1 MSAAVIQSK
10 LAVPPLGERLAARPR
25 VSGLVAELLRRHS
38 LVLVT
43 ATAGAGKTT
52 AVVQAAA
59 LLDRPVAWLTLDDTD
74 AAPGRLLTYLEA
86 ALGGPAPAARDVA
99 TTAMAARIPHAEAAG
114 LLAEATAGVEML
126 LVVDGLERLAGHD
139 AALAVIGAVV
149 RYAPP
154 SLGVV
159 LLSRSEVAL
168 DLGDRGAFGA
178 VATIG
183 EGSLAFTSEEAAEA
197 LARAGREGIDPV
209 QAVADTGGWV
219 TGVLFEAWRSADHVQ
234 GVGGE
239 ADPLHGYLATQIL
252 SRLAP
257 DERELLE
264 VTSLLDEVTAERAE
278 ALGVEGAG
286 ELLVRL
292 RAKHLPVA
300 WEQDRRCMR
309 PHPRFREYLA
319 ERLDRRPSGEVRTLR
334 RSHGELLLSEGHH
347 EEAAA
352 ELLRA
357 GAPDRAVAPAERAIR
372 RVVERLDFELAD
384 AWLRELDPIAGA
396 SEPLTSAELML
407 AISVEDFRRGAA
419 VADRLA
425 RAGERDRLA
434 RTSPMIGSM
443 MGWCLWHVG
452 RIDDAREVIEMTPR
466 SPEAD
471 VVRYLL
477 RLVHHEPTG
486 EPEPPPQPSGGP
498 LDALIMRVHYAHGR
512 LPDVSHEPESSWVAA
527 VDSPWRIGALRA
539 MGRTEQALAL
549 YAATPPDAWSPAWT
563 HGIVG
568 AELMIDLGDVAQARE
583 VLATGRAL
591 IHETGSIVFEMLNRL
606 IEAKLELRL
615 AHDPPAALAILD
627 ALEREGD
634 ARRYD
639 FIEEQLETWRGLAL
653 LLSSPDADAVDPL
666 SRAVA
671 SMQRSGRILELPTA
685 AALLA
690 EAHWRRGDE
699 DAADRA
705 ADMALDA
712 ATRQGSN
719 HHLLLALA
727 DFPAVVARRLDA
739 EASPDSR
746 WHAIGRALM
755 VGGVALD
762 VSTATPVRVIEL
774 GRPAIE
780 VEGREVRPRI
790 AKSVA
795 LLAYLASV
803 PGQEAER
810 SELLDALFDGRAD
823 ESARAYLR
831 QAVHRLREVLPEG
844 LGPAFDGS
852 RLRFGA
858 PVALSGDAAHAE
870 SLLSEASRLQG
881 EERLTALLEALA
893 LLDRG
898 EYMEGVDAPWV
909 AERREHLA
917 ELRADARLESARLAF
932 EADRYAEAVELAER
946 ALAEDPFKEGAWR
959 LLMRLAGAVGDE
971 DGVIAAYRRCAGAL
985 DELGAAPSDSTQK
998 LLQQLRR

>member
-1 MSAAVIQSK
+1 VSSAVIQSK

-25 VSGLVAELLRRHS
+25 VSGLVAELLERHP

-59 LLDRPVAWLTLDDTD
+59 LSDRPTAWLTLDDTD

-86 ALGGPAPAARDVA
+86 ALARHAPAAGDVA
-99 TTAMAARIPHAEAAG
+99 TNALAARIPHAEAAG
-114 LLAEATAGVEML
+114 LLAEATTGVPML

-139 AALAVIGAVV
+139 AALAVIGALV

-154 SLGVV
+154 TLGIA
-159 LLSRSEVAL
+159 LLSRSDVGI
-168 DLGDRGAFGA
+168 DLGDRGAVGS
-178 VATIG
+178 VATVG
-183 EGSLAFTSEEAAEA
+183 EATLAFTPEEAAEA
-197 LARAGREGIDPV
+197 LERAGREGVDPAR
-209 QAVADTGGWV
+209 AVADTGGWV

-252 SRLAP
+252 SRLTP
-257 DERELLE
+257 DQRELLE
-264 VTSLLDEVTAERAE
+264 VTSMLDEVTAERAE
-278 ALGVEGAG
+278 ALGIAGAG
-286 ELLVRL
+286 ELLVGL
-292 RAKHLPVA
+292 RARHLPVA

-309 PHPRFREYLA
+309 PHPRFREYLV
-319 ERLDRRPSGEVRTLR
+319 ERLGRRPATEVRALR
-334 RSHGELLLSEGHH
+334 RAHGELLVSEGHH
-347 EEAAA
+347 EEAAD

-357 GAPDRAVAPAERAIR
+357 GAPGEALAPAEQAIR
-372 RVVERLDFELAD
+372 RVVERLDFAVAER
-384 AWLRELDPIAGA
+384 WLRELEPVAGT
-396 SEPLTSAELML
+396 SDRLTSAELML
-407 AISVEDFRRGAA
+407 AISLEDFRRGARI
-419 VADRLA
+419 ADRLA

-434 RTSPMIGSM
+434 RSSPLSGSM
-443 MGWCLWHVG
+443 MAWCLWHLG
-452 RIDDAREVIEMTPR
+452 RIDDASEVIAMTPS

-477 RLVHHEPTG
+477 RLVHHDPDG

-512 LPDVSHEPESSWVAA
+512 LPDVSHAPESSWVAA
-527 VDSPWRIGALRA
+527 VDTPWRIGALRA
-539 MGRTEQALAL
+539 MGRMEQALEL
-549 YAATPPDAWSPAWT
+549 YAATPPDTWSPAWT

-568 AELMIDLGDVAQARE
+568 AELMIDLGDLEQARR
-583 VLATGRAL
+583 VLEQGRAL
-591 IHETGSIVFEMLNRL
+591 IQETGSIVFEMLNRL

-615 AHDPPAALAILD
+615 AHDPAAALAILD
-627 ALEREGD
+627 ALDREGD

-653 LLSSPDADAVDPL
+653 LLSSPDADAVEPL
-666 SRAVA
+666 ARAVE

-705 ADMALDA
+705 ADLALDA

-739 EASPDSR
+739 EASADSS

-762 VSTATPVRVIEL
+762 AGAATRIRVVEL

-780 VEGREVRPRI
+780 VDGSLVRPRI

-795 LLAYLASV
+795 LLAYLAAA

-810 SELLDALFDGRAD
+810 TVLLDALFGGRAD
-823 ESARAYLR
+823 ESARSYLR
-831 QAVHRLREVLPEG
+831 QAVYRLREVLPEG
-844 LGPAFDGS
+844 VGPAFDGS
-852 RLRFGA
+852 TLRFGV
-858 PVALSGDAAHAE
+858 PVSLTGDAARAE
-870 SLLSEASRLQG
+870 SLLAEASRLQG
-881 EERLTALLEALA
+881 EERLAVLLDALA

-898 EYMEGVDAPWV
+898 EYLEGVDAPWV
-909 AERREHLA
+909 TERRERLVG
-917 ELRADARLESARLAF
+917 LRADARLDAARLAF
-932 EADRYAEAVELAER
+932 EAGRYAEAGELAEA
-946 ALAEDPFKEGAWR
+946 ALGDDPFRESAWR
-959 LLMRLAGAVGDE
+959 LRMQVAGIVGDE
-971 DGVIAAYRRCAGAL
+971 DGVIAAYRGCADAL
-985 DELGAAPSDSTQK
+985 DTLGARPSDATRS
-998 LLQQLRR
+998 LLERLRR